1 MNAYEL
7 AEKLNDAVNK
17 NEKHVTLDI
26 QAMLMLRQQA
36 DRIAELESC
45 LDFALQDTMDYITLN
60 NLDGENN
67 HWLVWARKLLVNKT
81 PQTKLTPDGLIDP
94 KSYYIGYADGK
105 KAPQTKPLSDEVLN
119 KAFDYYC
126 ETDEGV
132 LRFNYELRDEWK
144 KEQLIRWKE
153 AFKKASEK

>member
-1 MNAYEL
+1 MKEFRYDVLTLHIVVIILSTRGEIHVNAYEL
-7 AEKLNDAVNK
+7 ADELDKYKGITTRDAAK
-17 NEKHVTLDI
+17 
-26 QAMLMLRQQA
+26 MLRQQA
-36 DRIAELESC
+36 DRIAHLEMLLANRNEIIDK
-45 LDFALQDTMDYITLN
+45 LDLT
-60 NLDGENN
+60 
-67 HWLVWARKLLVNKT
+67 T
-81 PQTKLTPDGLIDP
+81 PQIKE
-94 KSYYIGYADGK
+94 
-105 KAPQTKPLSDEVLN
+105 LSDEELN

>member
-7 AEKLNDAVNK
+7 ADRLDLEPYGIYGEQAAN
-17 NEKHVTLDI
+17 TL
-26 QAMLMLRQQA
+26 RKQA
-36 DRIAELESC
+36 DRIAELES
-45 LDFALQDTMDYITLN
+45 N
-60 NLDGENN
+60 PRE
-67 HWLVWARKLLVNKT
+67 
-81 PQTKLTPDGLIDP
+81 
-94 KSYYIGYADGK
+94 
-105 KAPQTKPLSDEVLN
+105 LSDKELN

-153 AFKKASEK
+153 ALKKASEK